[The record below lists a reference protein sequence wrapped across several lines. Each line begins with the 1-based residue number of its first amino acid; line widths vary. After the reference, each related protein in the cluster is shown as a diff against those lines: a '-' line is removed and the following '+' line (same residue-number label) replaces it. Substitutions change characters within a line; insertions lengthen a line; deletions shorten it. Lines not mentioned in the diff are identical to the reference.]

1 MGDDQVTDLDP
12 ATRAHLEA
20 VATATLA
27 GVLQKRGVRTTFLS
41 GLAPI
46 KPGQR
51 MVGRARTLRFVP
63 IREDLIETYAP
74 RLNMQHA
81 PRSSRCNRAKCS

>member
-1 MGDDQVTDLDP
+1 MSNERTSDIDAD
-12 ATRAHLEA
+12 TRRMLES
-20 VATATLA
+20 VSTATLA
-27 GVLQKRGVRTTFLS
+27 AVRRSAGIRSTFMS

-46 KPGQR
+46 KHGQR

-74 RLNMQHA
+74 RLNMHA
-81 PRSSRCNRAKCS
+81 PRSSRCNRARCS